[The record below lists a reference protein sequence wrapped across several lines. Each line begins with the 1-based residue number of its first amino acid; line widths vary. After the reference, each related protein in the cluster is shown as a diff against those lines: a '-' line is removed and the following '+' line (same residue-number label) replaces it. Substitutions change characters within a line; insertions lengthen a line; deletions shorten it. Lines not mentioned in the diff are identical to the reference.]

1 MAVFTTNI
9 SDAPA
14 RLRDWLKTVGT
25 ALALGF
31 EAHARR
37 ASRRDQIEALEAMS
51 DVELA
56 RIGLRRDDI
65 VRHVYGDLFYR

>member
-31 EAHARR
+31 EAHAHR
-37 ASRRDQIEALEAMS
+37 ASRRNQIEALEAMS
-51 DVELA
+51 DAELA